1 MKKYIKRKE
10 EEIFFFLIDKY
21 NGGRIWTLI
30 DIMKSLRCVTWI
42 ARFLVRNT
50 ILKALNFSSKLT
62 INLSSPFEF
71 LHFICFGFAWIIHVL
86 MAVYLWGWGRPSTM
100 LVHNFK
106 DLWKLIKVVL
116 FYTPEVIKWIELY
129 MNKLKSKN

>member
-1 MKKYIKRKE
+1 
-10 EEIFFFLIDKY
+10 
-21 NGGRIWTLI
+21 
-30 DIMKSLRCVTWI
+30 MKSLRCVTWI

-62 INLSSPFEF
+62 FNLSSPFEF

-86 MAVYLWGWGRPSTM
+86 MVVYLWGWGRLSTM

-106 DLWKLIKVVL
+106 DLWKSIKVVL
-116 FYTPEVIKWIELY
+116 FYAPEAIKWIELY
-129 MNKLKSKN
+129 MNNLSSTWGGGGGTNAKTKNLFIYFCSTNKSKFILDF